1 MSCRRIC
8 RELLW
13 LARFGEFGPSSAP
26 HLDHLVH
33 CGHCRE
39 EVGFDRAL
47 VQQLRHALAERIEH
61 ADPSPA
67 AWGAILERAQTP
79 ERGLRGFLRDQAIS
93 MAARLRTATAVTAV
107 ALAGII
113 ATSTQVAI
121 THPEAGS
128 AETEVVRNAAGEQ
141 FERQALI
148 PRPREVP
155 SRVPVIYVPASA
167 PSDPEAAFL
176 VNAYLT
182 SSSATP
188 TEAEVEVVPDP
199 EDTTIRSSVT
209 LGGASSRLTPVD
221 PMGGD
226 GRSVDAEAA
235 AVPDPAAG
243 EPY

>member
-33 CGHCRE
+33 CGHCRD

-47 VQQLRHALAERIEH
+47 VQQLRLALAERIEH

-79 ERGLRGFLRDQAIS
+79 ERSIRAFLHYQAAA
-93 MAARLRTATAVTAV
+93 MAARLRTATAITAV

-113 ATSTQVAI
+113 ATSTHVAI

-128 AETEVVRNAAGEQ
+128 AETEVVRNSAGEQ
-141 FERQALI
+141 FERQALL

-176 VNAYLT
+176 VNASLT
-182 SSSATP
+182 STPATP
-188 TEAEVEVVPDP
+188 TEAEIEVAPEP
-199 EDTTIRSSVT
+199 EDTTIRSSVS
-209 LGGASSRLTPVD
+209 LGGAPSRLAPID
-221 PMGGD
+221 PMGDD
-226 GRSVDAEAA
+226 GRSVEAGDA

-243 EPY
+243 EPF